1 VFSGPK
7 INQIHSQISGTSN
20 RIELP
25 HSQKD
30 SRHPR
35 MRVSEKV
42 LQEIQDNTFHTSG
55 KLSMVGLDG
64 FVDKIVTP
72 VDKRHGMGEQFDAI
86 ETIADLGSR
95 ISAAAGKSANLELF
109 PRFEKLGGNGPIMA
123 NALLSLGLGVRYVGA
138 LGKPSIHPVFE
149 KFAEKTD
156 AISLAEPGITTAL
169 EFKDGKIM
177 LGNMVSLEEIDYN
190 QIIQA
195 AGEGPFLDLLSK
207 CDLVSIVNW
216 TMIPKMTSILQQL
229 ADQVLPNLPPRDNRS
244 FFFDLTDPAKRS
256 KEDILEV
263 LKVITRFQSHAE
275 TTLGLNYNE
284 TLQVCET
291 LGLSSGD
298 KSEESLKKMA
308 TEIRRKLEIACV
320 VTHPID
326 SAACATKDGAWWSEG
341 PFTDNPKITTGAGD
355 HFNAGFCASR
365 LSGFSP
371 LTSLALATCTSG
383 HYVRTAQSPTTNQV
397 IELLKQQ
404 DNLS

>member
-1 VFSGPK
+1 
-7 INQIHSQISGTSN
+7 
-20 RIELP
+20 
-25 HSQKD
+25 
-30 SRHPR
+30 
-35 MRVSEKV
+35 MRVSEKI
-42 LQEIQDNTFHTSG
+42 LQEIQSKTFHTSD
-55 KLSMVGLDG
+55 KLSLVGLDG

-72 VDKRHGMGEQFDAI
+72 VNKRHGMGEQFDPI

-95 ISAAAGKSANLELF
+95 ISEAAGKSANLELF

-149 KFAEKTD
+149 DFAEKTN
-156 AISLAEPGITTAL
+156 AISLADPGITTAL

-229 ADQVLPNLPPRDNRS
+229 CDKVLPNLPPRDNRS

-256 KEDILEV
+256 KEDIMEV
-263 LKVITRFQSHAE
+263 LQVISRFQSHAE

-291 LGLSSGD
+291 LGLGTGD
-298 KSEESLKKMA
+298 KSEDSLKKMA
-308 TEIRRKLEIACV
+308 TDIRRKLEISCV
-320 VTHPID
+320 LSHPVD

-355 HFNAGFCASR
+355 HFNAGFCAAR

-371 LTSLALATCTSG
+371 LTSLSLATCTSG

-397 IELLKQQ
+397 VELLKQQ

>member
-1 VFSGPK
+1 
-7 INQIHSQISGTSN
+7 
-20 RIELP
+20 
-25 HSQKD
+25 
-30 SRHPR
+30 

-42 LQEIQDNTFHTSG
+42 FREIKDNTFQTSD
-55 KLSMVGLDG
+55 KQSIVGLDG

-72 VDKRHGMGEQFDAI
+72 VDKRHGMGEQFDAV

-123 NALLSLGLGVRYVGA
+123 NALLSLGLSVRYVGA
-138 LGKPSIHPVFE
+138 LGNPVIHPVFE
-149 KFAEKTD
+149 EFARKTN
-156 AISLAEPGITTAL
+156 AISLTEPGITTAM

-177 LGNMVSLEEIDYN
+177 LGNMVSLEKIDYN

-216 TMIPKMTSILQQL
+216 TMIPKMTSILQHL
-229 ADQVLPNLPPRDNRS
+229 ADNVLPNLPPKDNRS

-263 LKVITRFQSHAE
+263 LKVISRFQSYAE

-291 LGLSSGD
+291 LGLATGD

-308 TEIRRKLEIACV
+308 TEIRRNLEIACV
-320 VTHPID
+320 VSHPVD
-326 SAACATKDGAWWSEG
+326 SAACATKDGSWWSEG

-355 HFNAGFCASR
+355 HFNAGFCAAR

-371 LTSLALATCTSG
+371 LSSLALATCTSG
-383 HYVRTAQSPTTNQV
+383 HYVRTAESPTTNQV

-404 DNLS
+404 DSL

>member
-1 VFSGPK
+1 LNCPTPK
-7 INQIHSQISGTSN
+7 
-20 RIELP
+20 RILGILG
-25 HSQKD
+25 
-30 SRHPR
+30 

-138 LGKPSIHPVFE
+138 LGNPAIHPVFE
-149 KFAEKTD
+149 EFAEKTD
-156 AISLAEPGITTAL
+156 AISLTEPGITTAL

-229 ADQVLPNLPPRDNRS
+229 ADNVLSNLPPRDNRS

-263 LKVITRFQSHAE
+263 LQVITRFQSYAE